1 MNKQKLHILILED
14 NPEDAELMVNELRK
28 NDFNFDWELVENK
41 KEFVEAIEKKPDIIL
56 ADYKLPTFDGLSAIK
71 IQQKTAPDIPIIIVS
86 GSIGEELAVECLKA
100 GATGYVLKE
109 KLSRLSLVIERSLK
123 EAAERREFK
132 KANEALKESEKK
144 YHAIFEATG
153 TATLIVEENT
163 KIINANK
170 ECEDVTGYAVTELI
184 GKSWTKF
191 VYKDDLQI
199 MMSRHTT
206 RRKDPKSVPDKYEV
220 RLIDAKGN
228 IRNTILSIGMVPNSR
243 RSTVSLVD
251 ITELKHADDLLKERI
266 KELQCLYS
274 ITEIFGSE
282 HIALEK
288 LFQKAVNL
296 LSQACQFPEITCARI
311 TFDGNVYKTKNFKK
325 TKWILS
331 KNIYIKDEVV
341 GKIDVCYLKEKPGEY
356 DELFCKKER
365 KLLKEV
371 VKKIEGYI
379 EHVRAEEKIK
389 KSEEKYR
396 DMTELLPEIIYEC
409 DAYGNITFVNKA
421 GFEKF
426 GYTQDDFN
434 KGVNAMQF
442 ITPAERERAGENVKE
457 VLNGTEKGK
466 FEYTAL
472 RKDNS
477 EFPAVSY
484 SSPIISNNKV
494 VGLRGIVVD
503 VTESK
508 LVEDAL
514 RESDDK
520 YHLLVENAPN
530 VLWKTNEKGHTVF
543 ISSNIKEVFGFTPED
558 IYTDSDK
565 WFERIHHDDL
575 HKVETKFHELFV
587 KNKKFNV
594 EYRIKSKDGKW
605 IWLNDISSVVHEEK
619 GERYAYGVFTEI
631 TERKQAQETL
641 KENEER
647 YREIFKFSP
656 DSIIIHDLDM
666 NILNV
671 NDTAVKEFGY
681 SKKELLEKKI
691 FELHPETEQKH
702 STQVLDAM
710 KKEEMLKV
718 DTQFV
723 RKDGSV
729 FWAEAT
735 PCKYNLGNKQI
746 IHVVIR
752 DITEQKQ
759 AEDAL
764 RESEVRYRALFETAG
779 DAIFVMKANKFNNCN
794 DATIQMFGCVDKN
807 DIIEHSPWEFSP
819 KIQPDGQ
826 DSKQKSM
833 IYINS
838 AIDGNPQQFYW
849 QHKKKDG
856 TLFEAEVSLNKLTIK
871 SGNYIQAIVRDVTE
885 RKKAEEA
892 LMQSE
897 KRFKRLFDGLGDAV
911 FVTKIWG
918 ENKGNILEVNLEA
931 IKQTGYTRDELL
943 QMNIIKDLFV
953 SGSSEINADDWEV
966 RLLNGET
973 VTTIEKKRKKD
984 GTEYWTE
991 MIVSQIDFDGEKYSL
1006 SINHDITNRKRAEQ
1020 IQKVLYNISNSV
1032 ITTDNLEKLLIFI
1045 KEQLSLIIDTTN
1057 FYIALYDSKT
1067 DTLSLPFISDEKDEF
1082 TSFPAGKTLT
1092 NYVIKTQKSLLATKE
1107 EIDILEQSGDVE
1119 SIGTNSEIWLG
1130 VPLIV
1135 DGKVTGVIA
1144 VQSYKDENAYS
1155 KNDVEI
1161 LEFVSHQISISIER
1175 KKTEQVLKDAF
1186 IKATE
1191 SDRLKTTFLN
1201 TMSHELRTPLN
1212 AINGFSDIISED
1224 LPINEILDYNKI
1236 INDSG
1241 SHLLN
1246 IIDDIFDISL
1256 IESGELKINKE
1267 HYNIT
1272 EIIDEV
1278 SKIIINEQTRF
1289 NKTNVSINYKFKDK
1303 DFEIYTDKQKL
1314 KQILINLLKNSIKFT
1329 HEGFIECGY
1338 VKEIIDN
1345 QPMFKFWV
1353 KDTGI
1358 GIPIEKQKIIFDIFR
1373 QVDDS
1378 HTRKYDGTG
1387 IGLAV
1392 SKSLTELLGG
1402 KMWVESD
1409 KGKGS
1414 IFYFTLPENKAEIHQ
1429 KSISSNIPKIE
1440 NKFSGK
1446 TVLVAEDDLASY
1458 SLVKVLLKRL
1468 DIKTIH
1474 ANNGIEAIEL
1484 SEKHP
1489 ETSMIL
1495 MDVKMP
1501 DMNGYEAT
1509 KIIKKISPELVV
1521 VAQTAYAMQGD
1532 NEKAIEAGCDDY
1544 IAKPIKKQKLFE
1556 LMKKYLS

>member
-191 VYKDDLQI
+191 VYKDDLQ
-199 MMSRHTT
+199 MMLSRHKD
-206 RRKDPKSVPDKYEV
+206 RRKDSTSVPDKYEV

-565 WFERIHHDDL
+565 WFGRIHHDDL
-575 HKVETKFHELFV
+575 HKVETAFQELFS

-594 EYRIKSKDGKW
+594 EYRIKRKDGKW

-619 GERYAYGVFTEI
+619 GERYAYGVFTDI
-631 TERKQAQETL
+631 TERKLAEKSLHIANEDLRNLTIYMDT
-641 KENEER
+641 KIEEER
-647 YREIFKFSP
+647 KTLSRDIHDGLGQLFTTMIFSLSSLTKGNEINEAFVREI
-656 DSIIIHDLDM
+656 
-666 NILNV
+666 
-671 NDTAVKEFGY
+671 
-681 SKKELLEKKI
+681 
-691 FELHPETEQKH
+691 
-702 STQVLDAM
+702 
-710 KKEEMLKV
+710 
-718 DTQFV
+718 
-723 RKDGSV
+723 
-729 FWAEAT
+729 
-735 PCKYNLGNKQI
+735 
-746 IHVVIR
+746 
-752 DITEQKQ
+752 
-759 AEDAL
+759 
-764 RESEVRYRALFETAG
+764 
-779 DAIFVMKANKFNNCN
+779 
-794 DATIQMFGCVDKN
+794 N
-807 DIIEHSPWEFSP
+807 DIIAMTKEGIELTRTICRNLRPSLLDNLGLKEAIIEYSTNFSKLTNILCHCKFQPENFIIDKKLSLNLYRIVTELFTNVARHSKADLILLDFS
-819 KIQPDGQ
+819 
-826 DSKQKSM
+826 
-833 IYINS
+833 
-838 AIDGNPQQFYW
+838 
-849 QHKKKDG
+849 
-856 TLFEAEVSLNKLTIK
+856 LFENELI
-871 SGNYIQAIVRDVTE
+871 
-885 RKKAEEA
+885 
-892 LMQSE
+892 M
-897 KRFKRLFDGLGDAV
+897 RLED
-911 FVTKIWG
+911 
-918 ENKGNILEVNLEA
+918 
-931 IKQTGYTRDELL
+931 
-943 QMNIIKDLFV
+943 
-953 SGSSEINADDWEV
+953 
-966 RLLNGET
+966 NG
-973 VTTIEKKRKKD
+973 
-984 GTEYWTE
+984 
-991 MIVSQIDFDGEKYSL
+991 
-1006 SINHDITNRKRAEQ
+1006 
-1020 IQKVLYNISNSV
+1020 
-1032 ITTDNLEKLLIFI
+1032 
-1045 KEQLSLIIDTTN
+1045 
-1057 FYIALYDSKT
+1057 
-1067 DTLSLPFISDEKDEF
+1067 
-1082 TSFPAGKTLT
+1082 
-1092 NYVIKTQKSLLATKE
+1092 
-1107 EIDILEQSGDVE
+1107 
-1119 SIGTNSEIWLG
+1119 IGI
-1130 VPLIV
+1130 
-1135 DGKVTGVIA
+1135 
-1144 VQSYKDENAYS
+1144 
-1155 KNDVEI
+1155 
-1161 LEFVSHQISISIER
+1161 
-1175 KKTEQVLKDAF
+1175 KTEQIFNSRSLGL
-1186 IKATE
+1186 IGIRE
-1191 SDRLKTTFLN
+1191 RLR
-1201 TMSHELRTPLN
+1201 SW
-1212 AINGFSDIISED
+1212 NGN
-1224 LPINEILDYNKI
+1224 L
-1236 INDSG
+1236 
-1241 SHLLN
+1241 
-1246 IIDDIFDISL
+1246 L
-1256 IESGELKINKE
+1256 IERNKPKGTKVIIRIPGKQFSVTNKE
-1267 HYNIT
+1267 
-1272 EIIDEV
+1272 
-1278 SKIIINEQTRF
+1278 
-1289 NKTNVSINYKFKDK
+1289 
-1303 DFEIYTDKQKL
+1303 
-1314 KQILINLLKNSIKFT
+1314 
-1329 HEGFIECGY
+1329 
-1338 VKEIIDN
+1338 
-1345 QPMFKFWV
+1345 
-1353 KDTGI
+1353 
-1358 GIPIEKQKIIFDIFR
+1358 
-1373 QVDDS
+1373 
-1378 HTRKYDGTG
+1378 
-1387 IGLAV
+1387 
-1392 SKSLTELLGG
+1392 
-1402 KMWVESD
+1402 
-1409 KGKGS
+1409 
-1414 IFYFTLPENKAEIHQ
+1414 
-1429 KSISSNIPKIE
+1429 
-1440 NKFSGK
+1440 
-1446 TVLVAEDDLASY
+1446 
-1458 SLVKVLLKRL
+1458 
-1468 DIKTIH
+1468 
-1474 ANNGIEAIEL
+1474 
-1484 SEKHP
+1484 
-1489 ETSMIL
+1489 
-1495 MDVKMP
+1495 
-1501 DMNGYEAT
+1501 
-1509 KIIKKISPELVV
+1509 
-1521 VAQTAYAMQGD
+1521 
-1532 NEKAIEAGCDDY
+1532 
-1544 IAKPIKKQKLFE
+1544 
-1556 LMKKYLS
+1556 